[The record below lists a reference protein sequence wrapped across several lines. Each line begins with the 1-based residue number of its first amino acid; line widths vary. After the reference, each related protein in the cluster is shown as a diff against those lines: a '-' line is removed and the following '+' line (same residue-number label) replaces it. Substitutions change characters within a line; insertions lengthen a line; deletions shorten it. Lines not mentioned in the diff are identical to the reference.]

1 MISRMKKGFGSYE
14 VLTVCVML
22 LIIVVVALAYVFKTN
37 YKEKYDVM
45 EYNAQMFSLTVSNL
59 YMQEGTQNVYY
70 LQEIIDRK
78 LSSDIKNPF
87 QGDKYCDSFS
97 SKVEIVD
104 GKKLVTLECGNYLV
118 YQQDSLKS
126 PYTIYQV
133 GAWSTKKKDDDNQ
146 TVIFY
151 NYLENGESLFEED
164 LEEAIFLY
172 EYNKENGTSY
182 TAVADIPDQDN
193 IVQTTKYRHMEKVS
207 D

>member
-45 EYNAQMFSLTVSNL
+45 EYNARMFSLTVSNL

-70 LQEIIDRK
+70 LQEVIDQR

-87 QGDKYCDSFS
+87 QGDKYCDPLS

-104 GKKLVTLECGNYLV
+104 DKKLVTLECGNYMV

-133 GAWSTKKKDDDNQ
+133 GTWSTNKKDENNQ
-146 TVIFY
+146 TSVFY
-151 NYLENGESLFEED
+151 NYVENGVSLFEED
-164 LEEAIFLY
+164 LEESIFLY
-172 EYNKENGTSY
+172 EFNKENGTSY
-182 TAVADIPDQDN
+182 TSISELPNQDN
-193 IVQTTKYRHMEKVS
+193 IVQTTMYRHMKKVS

>member
-1 MISRMKKGFGSYE
+1 MI
-14 VLTVCVML
+14 
-22 LIIVVVALAYVFKTN
+22 
-37 YKEKYDVM
+37 
-45 EYNAQMFSLTVSNL
+45 
-59 YMQEGTQNVYY
+59 
-70 LQEIIDRK
+70 
-78 LSSDIKNPF
+78 
-87 QGDKYCDSFS
+87 
-97 SKVEIVD
+97 
-104 GKKLVTLECGNYLV
+104 

-126 PYTIYQV
+126 SYAIYQV

-151 NYLENGESLFEED
+151 NYLENGKSFFEED

-182 TAVADIPDQDN
+182 TSVANIPDKDN

>member
-45 EYNAQMFSLTVSNL
+45 EYNAKMFSLTVSNL
-59 YMQEGTQNVYY
+59 YMQDGTQSVYY
-70 LQEIIDRK
+70 LQEIIDEK
-78 LSSDIKNPF
+78 LSSNIKNPF
-87 QGDKYCDSFS
+87 QGDKYCDPFS

-104 GKKLVTLECGNYLV
+104 GKKFVTLECGNYLV

-133 GAWSTKKKDDDNQ
+133 GAWSTKKKADDNQ
-146 TVIFY
+146 TVVFY
-151 NYLENGESLFEED
+151 NYLEDGESLFEEN

-172 EYNKENGTSY
+172 EYNKETGTSY
-182 TAVADIPDQDN
+182 TSIADIPNQDN
-193 IVQTTKYRHMEKVS
+193 IVKTTRYRHMEKVS

>member
-45 EYNAQMFSLTVSNL
+45 EYNARMFSLTVSNL

-70 LQEIIDRK
+70 LQEVIDQR

-87 QGDKYCDSFS
+87 QGDKYCDPLS

-104 GKKLVTLECGNYLV
+104 DKKLVTLECGNYMV

-133 GAWSTKKKDDDNQ
+133 GTWSTNKKDENNQ
-146 TVIFY
+146 TSVFY
-151 NYLENGESLFEED
+151 N
-164 LEEAIFLY
+164 
-172 EYNKENGTSY
+172 
-182 TAVADIPDQDN
+182 
-193 IVQTTKYRHMEKVS
+193 M
-207 D
+207 